1 MADVRLTRR
10 ADVPQA
16 VTFDLLLTPAGQ
28 LDQTGELETGVTI
41 ALMTDAHADADDA
54 LPDPR
59 SDDRRGWWGD
69 VDAEAIWEGWPIGSR
84 LWLRARTTIRPAAAR
99 QGATTAQIRTDILDA
114 LQPFV
119 DRGIATRIDAEVV
132 RAGLEQIEA
141 RIVMFRGDTLIFER
155 RYADLWRGIAVAA
168 PGA

>member
-10 ADVPQA
+10 GDALQA
-16 VTFDLLLTPAGQ
+16 VTYDLLLTPAGQ
-28 LDQTGELETGVTI
+28 LDATGELETAVTI
-41 ALMTDAHADADDA
+41 ALQTDARAEPDDD

-69 VDAEAIWEGWPIGSR
+69 LDAEAIWDGWPIGSK

-99 QGATTAQIRTDILDA
+99 QGATTMQIRADILDA

-119 DRGIATRIDAEVV
+119 DRGIATRVDAEVA

-141 RIVMFRGDTLIFER
+141 RVVMFRGDTPILER